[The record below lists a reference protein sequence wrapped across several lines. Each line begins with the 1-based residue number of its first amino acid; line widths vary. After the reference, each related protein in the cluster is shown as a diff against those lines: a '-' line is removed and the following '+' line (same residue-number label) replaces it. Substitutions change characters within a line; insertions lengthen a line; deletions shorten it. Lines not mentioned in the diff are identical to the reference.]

1 MRQSIVSFI
10 VGIIFAFGLV
20 ISGMTNPTK
29 VLAFLDL
36 SGKWDPSLAFVM
48 VGAIG
53 VYFLSYKWI
62 TKRDTPILEK
72 EFSLPMKKGLD
83 QKLIIGAVLFGL
95 GWGIAGF
102 CPGPAI
108 VNLSSLNPSAL
119 IFFVAMTLGAGIYQ
133 IQILQNKDV

>member
-1 MRQSIVSFI
+1 MKQSIVSFI
-10 VGIIFAFGLV
+10 VGVIFALGLV

-53 VYFLSYKWI
+53 VYFLFYRWI

-72 EFSLPMKKGLD
+72 EFSLPAKKGLD
-83 QKLIIGAVLFGL
+83 KKLILGAVLFGL

-119 IFFVAMTLGAGIYQ
+119 IFFAAMTLGAGIFQ
-133 IQILQNKDV
+133 ITNLAK